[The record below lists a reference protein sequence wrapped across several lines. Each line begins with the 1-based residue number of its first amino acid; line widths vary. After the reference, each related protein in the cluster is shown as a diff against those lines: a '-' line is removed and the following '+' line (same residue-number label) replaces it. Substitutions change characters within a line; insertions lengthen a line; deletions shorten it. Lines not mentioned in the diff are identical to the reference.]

1 MCLIYTLRCLTPT
14 TYIKSIAIDEGFS
27 VGYGDICP
35 TENISQFGRLF
46 IITLSLCGLGFFCGP
61 IMDYS
66 SSWKDRIQG
75 RAVGPALF
83 ALVFGAL
90 LFQEVIEDINDWHT
104 ALYFCLIT
112 GTTVGYGD
120 ISPNTDIGRL
130 STALL

>member
-1 MCLIYTLRCLTPT
+1 
-14 TYIKSIAIDEGFS
+14 
-27 VGYGDICP
+27 
-35 TENISQFGRLF
+35 
-46 IITLSLCGLGFFCGP
+46 
-61 IMDYS
+61 MDYS

-75 RAVGPALF
+75 GAVGPVF
-83 ALVFGAL
+83 ALVFGTL

-104 ALYFCLIT
+104 SLYFTLIT

>member
-1 MCLIYTLRCLTPT
+1 MQ
-14 TYIKSIAIDEGFS
+14 IDGDNFLLPSNTIDGGFR

-35 TENISQFGRLF
+35 GEMSTFGKLF

-75 RAVGPALF
+75 GAIPALF
-83 ALVFGAL
+83 ALVFGTL

-104 ALYFCLIT
+104 ALYFALIT